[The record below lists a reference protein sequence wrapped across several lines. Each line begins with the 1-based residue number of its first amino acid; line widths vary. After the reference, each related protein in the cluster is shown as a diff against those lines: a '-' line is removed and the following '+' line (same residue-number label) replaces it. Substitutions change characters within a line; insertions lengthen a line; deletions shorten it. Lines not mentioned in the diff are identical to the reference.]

1 MTLEVRKNA
10 MNLLLRTSP
19 LVFRTHPRRITT
31 DGAPGFHDGA
41 GFIKMIYDK
50 YDEIKIWRT

>member
-1 MTLEVRKNA
+1 
-10 MNLLLRTSP
+10 MNLKTPTLATARLP
-19 LVFRTHPRRITT
+19 ALPIPQARRSITT

-50 YDEIKIWRT
+50 YDEIKIWRI